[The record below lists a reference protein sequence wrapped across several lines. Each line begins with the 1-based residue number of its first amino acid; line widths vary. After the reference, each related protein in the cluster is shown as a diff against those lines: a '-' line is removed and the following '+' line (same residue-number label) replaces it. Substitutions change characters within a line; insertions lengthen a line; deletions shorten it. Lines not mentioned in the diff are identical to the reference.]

1 MSSEEVRKAV
11 DGLPGWE
18 VEEGGRALVRSFA
31 FADFSRAFGFMAAVA
46 LHAEKRDHH
55 PEWSNVYNRVEVRLS
70 SHDAGGVT
78 TRDVEL
84 ALFMS
89 EVADGPA

>member
-18 VEEGGRALVRSFA
+18 VEEGGRALVRSFT